1 VVDGLDTGGFVGGG
15 DSGSESSYEVRPG
28 AGSSAGTHEG
38 RTARVQLTLHLALP
52 QNHSARLIC
61 IDVVLLAE

>member
-1 VVDGLDTGGFVGGG
+1 VVDGLETGRFEGGG

-38 RTARVQLTLHLALP
+38 RTAR
-52 QNHSARLIC
+52 I
-61 IDVVLLAE
+61 